1 MFIIQEIRIGRE
13 ATAPLRGR
21 VFKISKKSAF
31 LLNNKVRRSPGTKH
45 CSSLCS
51 QSEGANIVAAKHEL
65 KIQQSHAPERWSC
78 SLCVRG
84 PHFANKVSYNAGA
97 ATDDCAGA
105 AQISAARALP
115 LSLIFSGFL
124 TPYFR
129 GPRSFFPRCSPL
141 PALSSLFSDSLCP
154 SANLGA
160 DADASAPRHVRLCS
174 QIRLHQ
180 PPDSLASAPAFAGRH
195 RASFWKK
202 TWRCVPMRPW
212 RFKIRLSPSVSGH
225 SAVCLLS
232 CATKI
237 CRAETNIKKSR
248 DIPPN
253 SQKLLLLLPV
263 SIYLRK
269 KT

>member
-1 MFIIQEIRIGRE
+1 M
-13 ATAPLRGR
+13 
-21 VFKISKKSAF
+21 
-31 LLNNKVRRSPGTKH
+31 RRSPGAKH

-78 SLCVRG
+78 SLRVRG
-84 PHFANKVSYNAGA
+84 PHFASKVSYNAGA

-115 LSLIFSGFL
+115 LSLIFSGYL

-129 GPRSFFPRCSPL
+129 RPRPFFRVAVRFLCSHVFSPTPYARQRIWGQTRTHLL
-141 PALSSLFSDSLCP
+141 P
-154 SANLGA
+154 
-160 DADASAPRHVRLCS
+160 DAFVSAPRFACVCS
-174 QIRLHQ
+174 RIRLRLL
-180 PPDSLASAPAFAGRH
+180 PRSLAVIGRVLG
-195 RASFWKK
+195 KK
-202 TWRCVPMRPW
+202 TWRCVSMRPW

>member
-1 MFIIQEIRIGRE
+1 MWRQTR
-13 ATAPLRGR
+13 
-21 VFKISKKSAF
+21 
-31 LLNNKVRRSPGTKH
+31 
-45 CSSLCS
+45 
-51 QSEGANIVAAKHEL
+51 L
-65 KIQQSHAPERWSC
+65 KIQRRYALKRW
-78 SLCVRG
+78 LYPLRVRG
-84 PHFANKVSYNAGA
+84 PHFASKVSYNAGA
-97 ATDDCAGA
+97 ATDDYAGA

-129 GPRSFFPRCSPL
+129 GPRPFFPRCSPL
-141 PALSSLFSDSLCP
+141 PVLSSLFSDFLCP

-160 DADASAPRHVRLCS
+160 GASASAPRRVRLCP
-174 QIRLHQ
+174 QIRLRLL
-180 PPDSLASAPAFAGRH
+180 PRSLASAPAFAGRH
-195 RASFWKK
+195 RASSWKK
-202 TWRCVPMRPW
+202 TWRCVSMRPW
-212 RFKIRLSPSVSGH
+212 RFKIRFSPFVSGH

>member
-1 MFIIQEIRIGRE
+1 M
-13 ATAPLRGR
+13 
-21 VFKISKKSAF
+21 
-31 LLNNKVRRSPGTKH
+31 RRSPGVKH

-78 SLCVRG
+78 SLRVRG
-84 PHFANKVSYNAGA
+84 PHFASKVSYNAGV
-97 ATDDCAGA
+97 ATDDCALA

-115 LSLIFSGFL
+115 LSLIFFGFL

-129 GPRSFFPRCSPL
+129 GPRPFFPRFSSL
-141 PALSSLFSDSLCP
+141 PVLPCLFSDSLCP

-160 DADASAPRHVRLCS
+160 DADVSAPRRVRLCS
-174 QIRLHQ
+174 QIRSSQ
-180 PPDSLASAPAFAGRH
+180 PPDSLASAPTFAGRH
-195 RASFWKK
+195 RASSWKK
-202 TWRCVPMRPW
+202 TWRCVSMRPW
-212 RFKIRLSPSVSGH
+212 CFKIRLSPSVSGH

>member
-1 MFIIQEIRIGRE
+1 M
-13 ATAPLRGR
+13 
-21 VFKISKKSAF
+21 
-31 LLNNKVRRSPGTKH
+31 RRRPGAKH

-65 KIQQSHAPERWSC
+65 IIQQSHAPERWSC

-84 PHFANKVSYNAGA
+84 PHFASKVSYNAGA
-97 ATDDCAGA
+97 AIDDYVGA

-129 GPRSFFPRCSPL
+129 GPRPFFPRCSPL
-141 PALSSLFSDSLCP
+141 PVLSSLFPGSLCP

-160 DADASAPRHVRLCS
+160 DADVSAPRRVRLS
-174 QIRLHQ
+174 PQIRLRLL
-180 PPDSLASAPAFAGRH
+180 PRSLAGIGRVLG
-195 RASFWKK
+195 KK
-202 TWRCVPMRPW
+202 TWRCVSMRPW
-212 RFKIRLSPSVSGH
+212 CFKIRLSPSVSGH

-253 SQKLLLLLPV
+253 SQKLLLFLPV

>member
-1 MFIIQEIRIGRE
+1 MSPFPTPCKGKSKSQPFAHTFALTGRRRLYTDTQGVALGYELVALSGRSFSRFVRLSCAHALPLIIW
-13 ATAPLRGR
+13 L
-21 VFKISKKSAF
+21 KSAF
-31 LLNNKVRRSPGTKH
+31 LLNNKVRRSPGAKH

-78 SLCVRG
+78 SLRVCG
-84 PHFANKVSYNAGA
+84 PHFASKVIYNAGA

-129 GPRSFFPRCSPL
+129 RPRPFFPRCSPL

-160 DADASAPRHVRLCS
+160 DAFVSAPRYDCISPQVRL
-174 QIRLHQ
+174 RLL
-180 PPDSLASAPAFAGRH
+180 PRSLAGIGRVLGKKH
-195 RASFWKK
+195 GVAS
-202 TWRCVPMRPW
+202 R
-212 RFKIRLSPSVSGH
+212 
-225 SAVCLLS
+225 
-232 CATKI
+232 
-237 CRAETNIKKSR
+237 
-248 DIPPN
+248 
-253 SQKLLLLLPV
+253 
-263 SIYLRK
+263 
-269 KT
+269 

>member
-1 MFIIQEIRIGRE
+1 M
-13 ATAPLRGR
+13 
-21 VFKISKKSAF
+21 
-31 LLNNKVRRSPGTKH
+31 RRSPGAKH

-78 SLCVRG
+78 LLCVRG
-84 PHFANKVSYNAGA
+84 PHFASKVSYNAGA
-97 ATDDCAGA
+97 ATDDYAGA

-129 GPRSFFPRCSPL
+129 RPRPFFPRCSPL
-141 PALSSLFSDSLCP
+141 PALLSLFSDSLCP

-160 DADASAPRHVRLCS
+160 DADVSAPRHVRLSS

-195 RASFWKK
+195 RASSWKK
-202 TWRCVPMRPW
+202 TWRCVSMRPW

-269 KT
+269 KS